1 MNKSMQRN
9 LNNVY
14 EFIKDFRRR
23 YGYPPSIREIKN
35 SLNIKSTSSVHLY
48 LKKLDNIG
56 LISIKGKNKSRAI
69 DLLDKNSINLDMFC
83 CLKNIKNI
91 NEMDIQEDEKFDFL
105 ISKDVFPSTD
115 TLFVYKMQG
124 NDMRDFGILN
134 NDSLIIK
141 RQNHAKDGDIILC
154 FSHGKA
160 RVLRYCPY
168 SRMNFESDAMIYGV
182 IVGLIRLDYSNFRL
196 NL

>member
-1 MNKSMQRN
+1 MQRN

-105 ISKDVFPSTD
+105 ISKMFFPQLI
-115 TLFVYKMQG
+115 LFSYI
-124 NDMRDFGILN
+124 NA
-134 NDSLIIK
+134 
-141 RQNHAKDGDIILC
+141 RQ
-154 FSHGKA
+154 
-160 RVLRYCPY
+160 RYEGFWN
-168 SRMNFESDAMIYGV
+168 SK
-182 IVGLIRLDYSNFRL
+182 
-196 NL
+196 

>member
-1 MNKSMQRN
+1 
-9 LNNVY
+9 
-14 EFIKDFRRR
+14 
-23 YGYPPSIREIKN
+23 
-35 SLNIKSTSSVHLY
+35 
-48 LKKLDNIG
+48 
-56 LISIKGKNKSRAI
+56 
-69 DLLDKNSINLDMFC
+69 
-83 CLKNIKNI
+83 
-91 NEMDIQEDEKFDFL
+91 
-105 ISKDVFPSTD
+105 
-115 TLFVYKMQG
+115 MQG

>member
-1 MNKSMQRN
+1 MQRN